1 MRFLAAFRF
10 LTVIPLPFKRDAGAA
25 DIGGSIVYFPVV
37 GLAIGLLAAGAYWIF
52 EQLFP
57 AALANVLIIAG
68 LVLVTGALHLDG
80 FIDTCDGL
88 AGNKP
93 AEDRW
98 QVMRDS
104 RVGAFGVVGGVL
116 LLLLKFV
123 ALNGIPHRL
132 VFASLIMMPVI
143 SRWLMVYAITA
154 YPYARPDGLGTVF
167 KRGGELGAV
176 HPGDGVHFR
185 RGGRRAVVAGGTPFL
200 PGRPRRSGGCL
211 GGHPGLDAIP
221 ELEVRRPHR
230 RQLWCGQR
238 NGRGG
243 RTGCGH
249 YARLQPLVVDEVARG
264 MKR

>member
-10 LTVIPLPFKRDAGAA
+10 LTVIPLPFKRDVGAA
-25 DIGGSIVYFPVV
+25 DVGGSIVYFPVV

-52 EQLFP
+52 DLLFP

-93 AEDRW
+93 AADRW

-132 VFASLIMMPVI
+132 VLASLILMPVI

-167 KRGGELGAV
+167 KQEANWERFTLATVFTFAVSAVLLWWLGVPHFFLAGLAILAGAWVVILGWTQYLNWKFAGLTGDSYGAV
-176 HPGDGVHFR
+176 SEMAEA
-185 RGGRRAVVAGGTPFL
+185 AV
-200 PGRPRRSGGCL
+200 
-211 GGHPGLDAIP
+211 
-221 ELEVRRPHR
+221 
-230 RQLWCGQR
+230 
-238 NGRGG
+238 
-243 RTGCGH
+243 
-249 YARLQPLVVDEVARG
+249 LVVVTMLVYNRWLW
-264 MKR
+264 MR